1 MWTPGRLF
9 SARSTKVSRPTLT
22 ESLDQD
28 ATIQGVS
35 TDAAP
40 AQSIRPAS
48 ARSKR
53 VWGAAVAALAPRA
66 RKEGRI
72 KVPTLRTALP
82 ARLMR
87 PRSANTQSSSLAT
100 QNEEGQDEELEA
112 FTKRL
117 LTGIYG
123 QPLQASHAQDA
134 LAACPELHWLAE
146 CSRRMPLPPGWSRV
160 PSKAE
165 PAGKLLYRCDAT
177 SGVSDTPP
185 CFRHFVELGRR
196 VANTRASPQE
206 ALENIAC
213 IRSLLDEVNAEL
225 MSLEQKWSGPH
236 RDPSTQAEY
245 YHCASTDTSSWE
257 YPGALMMTMLAKRG
271 LELEQ
276 LLIQGNC
283 SRQRWTVQGS
293 SRTLSILKSIRMLP
307 VTLTR
312 LRNPLTR
319 LQSLIAVMKTFGQLW
334 MKRIG
339 GYLLN

>member
-1 MWTPGRLF
+1 
-9 SARSTKVSRPTLT
+9 
-22 ESLDQD
+22 
-28 ATIQGVS
+28 
-35 TDAAP
+35 
-40 AQSIRPAS
+40 
-48 ARSKR
+48 
-53 VWGAAVAALAPRA
+53 
-66 RKEGRI
+66 
-72 KVPTLRTALP
+72 
-82 ARLMR
+82 
-87 PRSANTQSSSLAT
+87 
-100 QNEEGQDEELEA
+100 
-112 FTKRL
+112 
-117 LTGIYG
+117 
-123 QPLQASHAQDA
+123 
-134 LAACPELHWLAE
+134 
-146 CSRRMPLPPGWSRV
+146 
-160 PSKAE
+160 
-165 PAGKLLYRCDAT
+165 
-177 SGVSDTPP
+177 
-185 CFRHFVELGRR
+185 VELGRR